1 MGGVE
6 ESSGASTGRRRRV
19 PRREREQQIIDV
31 AVQVFAKRGY
41 HAASV
46 DEIAEL
52 AGISKPMVY
61 LYLDSKEGLF
71 LACLRREADRLVSA
85 FQGAAR
91 SGGEGRAPE
100 LRLYAGLSA
109 FFAFVAEHRDSWI
122 VLHRQASEL
131 GESIA
136 AAVAEARR
144 AVMAQVAGLVWDGIR
159 ESVAARGRGAQL
171 ADEDADFVAHAL
183 VGAADSL
190 TDWMGR
196 HPQQSPE
203 GVTLRLM
210 NMVWMG
216 MDRVLGGEVWT
227 PGPAGE
233 GEGFTAPPGAG
244 P

>member
-1 MGGVE
+1 M
-6 ESSGASTGRRRRV
+6 TGRRRV
-19 PRREREQQIIDV
+19 PRHEREQQIIDA

-71 LACLRREADRLVSA
+71 LACLRREADRLVAA
-85 FQGAAR
+85 FQDAAATGGA
-91 SGGEGRAPE
+91 APE
-100 LRLYAGLSA
+100 LRLHAALLA
-109 FFAFVAEHRDSWI
+109 FFSFVAEHRDSWV

-131 GESIA
+131 TESIA

-144 AVMAQVAGLVWDGIR
+144 AVMAEVAGLVWTGIT
-159 ESVAARGRGAQL
+159 ESGGASQL
-171 ADEDADFVAHAL
+171 SDDDADFVAHAL

-190 TDWMGR
+190 TDWMAN
-196 HPQQSPE
+196 HPDQSPQ

-210 NMVWMG
+210 NMVWVGMG
-216 MDRVLGGEVWT
+216 RVLEGEVWG
-227 PGPAGE
+227 PGRG
-233 GEGFTAPPGAG
+233 
-244 P
+244 